1 MLLDWSKQI
10 ESLLEVIAY
19 TIIIYSKATSG
30 SKRLLQN
37 KFVYKNGQFTYLFP
51 LICKRNYEK

>member
-19 TIIIYSKATSG
+19 TIIIYSKGTSG
-30 SKRLLQN
+30 SRGKYFGKLDIEN
-37 KFVYKNGQFTYLFP
+37 
-51 LICKRNYEK
+51 I